1 MQVSELTIRLI
12 VLLIPGML
20 CALIIDSLSVHRKWT
35 PFRFSIYSILLVLQ
49 RHLGF
54 QNAATYS

>member
-1 MQVSELTIRLI
+1 MNVKLGQNVVKKDTDVNDHDLI
-12 VLLIPGML
+12 
-20 CALIIDSLSVHRKWT
+20 
-35 PFRFSIYSILLVLQ
+35 LQ